1 LVIYRLATQLNNVLH
16 IGDSLIDAKTALA
29 ANVYFAAVTTGTTN
43 ENDFI
48 QYPCIKI
55 FKNISELFNE

>member
-43 ENDFI
+43 ENDF
-48 QYPCIKI
+48 
-55 FKNISELFNE
+55 